1 MASGIRRGEAALAAV
16 FAAAGIFWVA
26 VASGMQMWDGFAPA
40 SGFLPFVFGV
50 LLIALSLAAGLS
62 TAFAPADSQASA
74 AGGVRRP
81 LLVLLTLAVATTG
94 IETVGFCASVFVA
107 TLFLFR
113 VAEKLPILASLFT
126 AAGTAIG
133 LTLVFR
139 TWLGVPLPAGPW
151 GF

>member
-1 MASGIRRGEAALAAV
+1 MPSGIRLGEIALAAI
-16 FAAAGIFWVA
+16 FAAAGAFWVA
-26 VASGMQMWDGFAPA
+26 AASGMQMWDGFAPA
-40 SGFLPFVFGV
+40 SGFLPFAFGI
-50 LLIALSLAAGLS
+50 LLMALSVAAGIS
-62 TAFAPADSQASA
+62 AAREPADAQAPE

-81 LLVLLTLAVATTG
+81 LLVLLTLAVATAG

-107 TLFLFR
+107 MLFLFR
-113 VAEKLPILASLFT
+113 VAEKLPILASLLT